1 MPITRRPSA
10 NGSASAKDVNA
21 VIARGGSPSRSANGV
36 KGPGPV
42 GGGPFAAVMLRIP
55 ENNLSV
61 VDRLVDRRAPRI
73 SRNLWILE
81 AIHEKILRESKQ

>member
-1 MPITRRPSA
+1 
-10 NGSASAKDVNA
+10 
-21 VIARGGSPSRSANGV
+21 
-36 KGPGPV
+36 V

-81 AIHEKILRESKQ
+81 AIHEKILRDSKQ